1 MSRALAVS
9 VSSPCWTQWPAIEPA
24 SALAIVSPSR
34 SSVSSMV
41 SVHNKEPCA
50 LVGVRAVRAVF
61 VGHLI
66 AHAGLQRERAAVVQV
81 SDQLAID
88 AEDDVTLAAPVIGHI
103 ARRIIDEPHPDVAEL
118 LGAPGRLAHIT
129 LVGGGRDA
137 HPVSRAERNVVD
149 AHGR

>member
-41 SVHNKEPCA
+41 SVHNKEPCT
-50 LVGVRAVRAVF
+50 LLGVRAVPAVF

-66 AHAGLQRERAAVVQV
+66 AHAGLERERATVIEVG
-81 SDQLAID
+81 DQLAID

-103 ARRIIDEPHPDVAEL
+103 ARRIVHE
-118 LGAPGRLAHIT
+118 
-129 LVGGGRDA
+129 A
-137 HPVSRAERNVVD
+137 HPN
-149 AHGR
+149 